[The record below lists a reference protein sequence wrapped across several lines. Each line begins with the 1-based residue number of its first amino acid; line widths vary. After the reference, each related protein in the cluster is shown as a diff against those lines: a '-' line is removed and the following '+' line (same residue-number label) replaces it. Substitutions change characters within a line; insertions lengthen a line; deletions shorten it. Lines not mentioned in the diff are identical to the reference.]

1 MRDFNFFF
9 VVSPSRAAEQARGRE
24 RETPRERERERSTEN
39 AEKQREISRES
50 IEAVTRHPQTSARAQ
65 NKRQKKNP
73 HPPQREIKRRARAQ
87 RTTLQNQEH
96 TFD

>member
-1 MRDFNFFF
+1 MREFNFFF
-9 VVSPSRAAEQARGRE
+9 VVSPSRAAGSRPERE
-24 RETPRERERERSTEN
+24 RETPRERERSTEN
-39 AEKQREISRES
+39 TENTERDFRES